1 MTSGE
6 EVLEVSE
13 MVIFEPQPG
22 NSVPEPRSEGILL
35 KASTTTDA
43 YDVYDETE
51 AMKSEGPIME
61 MVPSQ
66 DDDIL
71 GSNMLSYQPLNT
83 TGDNEQTT
91 QPQRARLAPRQDNHS
106 QQRHTTRNRSD
117 QTGDKLKSFFESFNL
132 PSSGRPCLPER
143 VIIRPVRQLHSARSQ
158 GKAPVRARAR
168 GGPTVSNTLLSDSD

>member
-22 NSVPEPRSEGILL
+22 NSVPEPQLEGILL
-35 KASTTTDA
+35 KTSTTTDA

-117 QTGDKLKSFFESFNL
+117 QMGDKLVKSFFDRYKTS
-132 PSSGRPCLPER
+132 ER
-143 VIIRPVRQLHSARSQ
+143 VIIRPDRQLHSARSQ
-158 GKAPVRARAR
+158 GKAPVRARAQ

>member
-22 NSVPEPRSEGILL
+22 NSVPEPQLEGILL
-35 KASTTTDA
+35 KTSTTTDA

-117 QTGDKLKSFFESFNL
+117 QMGDKLLKLYFDE
-132 PSSGRPCLPER
+132 CLRQTTSER
-143 VIIRPVRQLHSARSQ
+143 VMLRPDRQRHSARSQ

-168 GGPTVSNTLLSDSD
+168 GGSTVSNTLLSDSD